1 MSGSSAAVAAQPSIE
16 RLDVVVAPSLS
27 RFFFGLRDRI
37 ADATL
42 FEFGSAHRDLE
53 IDRCRDPL
61 PVSHW
66 TAHFLVTL
74 HISLEQPRNPLRV
87 RTIPATVRRRH
98 FRRRQP
104 TALHDLPP
112 RFNLIGGLTGLL
124 LAAATMVAPTFSVAA
139 RSGSRNRCA

>member
-1 MSGSSAAVAAQPSIE
+1 MSGSAVAVAIASQPSIE

-66 TAHFLVTL
+66 IAQFLFTL
-74 HISLEQPRNPLRV
+74 HVFLEQHRKPLMV
-87 RTIPATVRRRH
+87 QTIPTALWWRH
-98 FRRRQP
+98 FRRRRP

-112 RFNLIGGLTGLL
+112 RFNLIGGLTGLP
-124 LAAATMVAPTFSVAA
+124 AASMTATTRSVASF
-139 RSGSRNRCA
+139 SGSRNKCA